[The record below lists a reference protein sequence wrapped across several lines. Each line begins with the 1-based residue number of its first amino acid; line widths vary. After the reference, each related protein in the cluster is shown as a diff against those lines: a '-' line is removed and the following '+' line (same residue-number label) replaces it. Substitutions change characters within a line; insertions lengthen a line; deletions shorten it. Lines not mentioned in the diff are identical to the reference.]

1 MLIYIQKY
9 RRPAMAELKGREKAI
24 LEYITQHTKERGYP
38 PTTRDVCAALGIKST
53 STVHKS
59 METLR
64 QEGYIRQESGR
75 HRYGIESDQAELHEE
90 VAEVPIVGRVAAGE
104 PILSEQNIE
113 GYFPL
118 PAGQL
123 GRGNSFMLTVH
134 GNSMIEAGILNGDYV
149 LVEEQSTAENGD
161 IVVAMVEDMEAE
173 ATVKAFYRE
182 NGHIRLQPRN
192 PEMDPIIVKDCKIV
206 GKVKGVFRY
215 LS

>member
-1 MLIYIQKY
+1 MI
-9 RRPAMAELKGREKAI
+9 ELKEREKRI
-24 LEYITQHTKERGYP
+24 LEYISQHTKERGYP

-53 STVHKS
+53 STVHKA
-59 METLR
+59 MEILR
-64 QEGYIRQESGR
+64 EAGYIKQESGR
-75 HRYGIESDQAELHEE
+75 HRYGIESEQPELHEE

-104 PILSEQNIE
+104 PILAEQNIE

-123 GRGNSFMLTVH
+123 GRGNTFMLSVH

-149 LVEEQSTAENGD
+149 LVEEQNTANNGD
-161 IVVAMVEDMEAE
+161 IVVALVEDMEAE
-173 ATVKAFYRE
+173 ATVKAFYKE

-192 PEMDPIIVKDCKIV
+192 SEMEPIIVKDCKIV

>member
-1 MLIYIQKY
+1 MI
-9 RRPAMAELKGREKAI
+9 ELKEREKRI
-24 LEYITQHTKERGYP
+24 LEYISQHTKERGYP

-53 STVHKS
+53 STVHKA
-59 METLR
+59 MEVLR
-64 QEGYIRQESGR
+64 EAGYIRQESGR
-75 HRYGIESDQAELHEE
+75 HRYGIESEQPELHEE

-104 PILSEQNIE
+104 PTLAEHNIE

-123 GRGNSFMLTVH
+123 GKGNTFMLSVH

-161 IVVAMVEDMEAE
+161 IVVAMIEDMEEE

-182 NGHIRLQPRN
+182 NGFIRLQPRN
-192 PEMDPIIVKDCKIV
+192 SEMDPIIVKDCKIV